1 MSLEARAYAV
11 HFADGSTE
19 QLSLTLLGS
28 GSYRAEESS
37 PVDDSINLGDVISA
51 EPINEGGIR
60 FFSVSQK
67 SSYTTLRWTIS
78 KSAAE
83 SEGLPRFLK
92 QVAEVGGLWEQ
103 VMGGLLILHIPQ
115 SSSFDAKREFKR
127 QIGQSCVG

>member
-19 QLSLTLLGS
+19 QPSLTLLGS

-37 PVDDSINLGDVISA
+37 LVDDSINLGDVIA
-51 EPINEGGIR
+51 NEGGIR
-60 FFSVSQK
+60 FLSVSQK

-92 QVAEVGGLWEQ
+92 QVVEVGGLWEQ

-115 SSSFDAKREFKR
+115 SSAFDAKREFKR
-127 QIGQSCVG
+127 QIGQSWIG

>member
-1 MSLEARAYAV
+1 MSLEARVYAV

-19 QLSLTLLGS
+19 QLSLLTGS

-37 PVDDSINLGDVISA
+37 LVDDSINLGDVIA
-51 EPINEGGIR
+51 NEGGIR
-60 FFSVSQK
+60 FLSVSQK

-115 SSSFDAKREFKR
+115 SSAFDAKREFKR
-127 QIGQSCVG
+127 QMGQSCIG

>member
-1 MSLEARAYAV
+1 VYAV

-37 PVDDSINLGDVISA
+37 LVDDSINLGDVIA
-51 EPINEGGIR
+51 NEGGIR
-60 FFSVSQK
+60 FLSVSQK

-92 QVAEVGGLWEQ
+92 QVVEVGGLWEQ

-115 SSSFDAKREFKR
+115 SSAFDAKREFKR
-127 QIGQSCVG
+127 QIGQSWIG

>member
-11 HFADGSTE
+11 HMADGSAE
-19 QLSLTLLGS
+19 QIRLTLLGS

-37 PVDDSINLGDVISA
+37 LVDDSINLGDVIA
-51 EPINEGGIR
+51 NEGGIR
-60 FFSVSQK
+60 FLSVSQK

-92 QVAEVGGLWEQ
+92 QVVEVGGLWEQ

-115 SSSFDAKREFKR
+115 SSAFDAKREFKR
-127 QIGQSCVG
+127 QIGQSWIG

>member
-37 PVDDSINLGDVISA
+37 LVDDSINLGDVIA
-51 EPINEGGIR
+51 NEGGIR
-60 FFSVSQK
+60 FLSVSQK

-92 QVAEVGGLWEQ
+92 QVVEVGGLWEQ

-115 SSSFDAKREFKR
+115 SSAFDAKREFKR
-127 QIGQSCVG
+127 QIGQSWIG

>member
-1 MSLEARAYAV
+1 MSLEARVYAV

-37 PVDDSINLGDVISA
+37 LVDDSINLGDVIA
-51 EPINEGGIR
+51 NEGGIR
-60 FFSVSQK
+60 FLSVSQK

-115 SSSFDAKREFKR
+115 SSAFDAKREFKR
-127 QIGQSCVG
+127 HIGQSCVG